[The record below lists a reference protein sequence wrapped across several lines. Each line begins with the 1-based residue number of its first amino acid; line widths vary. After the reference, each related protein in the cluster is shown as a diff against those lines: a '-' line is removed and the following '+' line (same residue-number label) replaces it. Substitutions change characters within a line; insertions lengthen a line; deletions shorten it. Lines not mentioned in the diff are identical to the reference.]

1 MPLIRR
7 SGDRAR
13 PPLPKHPYRDSALAY
28 GVMAVV
34 LVLATVLLGGDVA
47 RTAVVAAGFFV
58 LATAWSWWRFRERIR
73 EEAARAA
80 QKATEA
86 EAKEG
91 GE

>member
-7 SGDRAR
+7 SGDRVR
-13 PPLPKHPYRDSALAY
+13 PPLPKHPYRDTALAY

-34 LVLATVLLGGDVA
+34 LVLAAVLLGGDVA

-58 LATAWSWWRFRERIR
+58 LATGWSWWRFRGRIR

-80 QKATEA
+80 QKASEV
-86 EAKEG
+86 EAKG
-91 GE
+91 DRQ